1 MLYKKITNSGDSR
14 IFSLSYIYCVKNQ
27 LLYFLFLADLE
38 DDSDYLLPMINI
50 NQISDLPPPLNEQQS
65 EETQQQQQ
73 QQQPDIDND
82 DAYVYFES
90 PSSK

>member
-1 MLYKKITNSGDSR
+1 M
-14 IFSLSYIYCVKNQ
+14 
-27 LLYFLFLADLE
+27 FLADLE

-73 QQQPDIDND
+73 QQPDIDND